1 MADAEVREVYSA
13 RNAPEAQFIKAALED
28 AGIEARVVG
37 DHLQNAVGDLP
48 AVAISPQVWVRGEDY
63 ARAREIIHQ
72 RQTQQHPEVT
82 AAEWTCS
89 ACGEPNEPG
98 FEICWN
104 CQAAR
109 TDAP

>member
-1 MADAEVREVYSA
+1 MTDAEVREVYSA
-13 RNAPEAQFIKAALED
+13 RNVPEAHFIKASLED

-37 DHLQNAVGDLP
+37 DQLQNTVLP
-48 AVAISPQVWVRGEDY
+48 AEAISPQVLVRGEDY
-63 ARAREIIHQ
+63 ARARELIHQ
-72 RQTQQHPEVT
+72 WQTQQHPEVT
-82 AAEWTCS
+82 APEWTCS